1 MAEPE
6 QNASQEI
13 SLEREKLQLERERLA
28 LERERL
34 ETERESYRH
43 TVDLSNKAAGK
54 ITMPVTTFALL
65 LVVAVLVGGIT
76 GSKLTPSGQHDSGEI
91 AATIAKAIGAD
102 HSGATNEFDASAS
115 PLIRALNRSGNKGG
129 YLLIL
134 D

>member
-1 MAEPE
+1 MGNSDQK
-6 QNASQEI
+6 QNI
-13 SLEREKLQLERERLA
+13 DIPLELEKLQLERERLS

-34 ETERESYRH
+34 ETERENYRH

-54 ITMPVTTFALL
+54 ITMPVTTFALF
-65 LVVAVLVGGIT
+65 LVVAVLLGGIA
-76 GSKLTPSGQHDSGEI
+76 GSRIAAPAQRDNSEI
-91 AATIAKAIGAD
+91 AATIAKAIGAGRSD
-102 HSGATNEFDASAS
+102 STNEFDSSAS

>member
-1 MAEPE
+1 MSEST
-6 QNASQEI
+6 QNTNLDI

-76 GSKLTPSGQHDSGEI
+76 GSKITPSGQRDNSEI
-91 AATIAKAIGAD
+91 AASIAKAIGQTN
-102 HSGATNEFDASAS
+102 STNEFDSSAS

>member
-1 MAEPE
+1 MPE
-6 QNASQEI
+6 TTQNTNLDI

-34 ETERESYRH
+34 ETERESYKH

-76 GSKLTPSGQHDSGEI
+76 GSKLTPSGQRDNSEI
-91 AATIAKAIGAD
+91 AASIAKAINAD
-102 HSGATNEFDASAS
+102 HAGSTNEFDSSAS
-115 PLIRALNRSGNKGG
+115 PLIRALNKSGNKGG

>member
-1 MAEPE
+1 MAETT
-6 QNASQEI
+6 QNSNIDI

-76 GSKLTPSGQHDSGEI
+76 GSKITPSGQRDNSEI
-91 AATIAKAIGAD
+91 AASIAKAIGQ
-102 HSGATNEFDASAS
+102 SGSTNEFDSSAS